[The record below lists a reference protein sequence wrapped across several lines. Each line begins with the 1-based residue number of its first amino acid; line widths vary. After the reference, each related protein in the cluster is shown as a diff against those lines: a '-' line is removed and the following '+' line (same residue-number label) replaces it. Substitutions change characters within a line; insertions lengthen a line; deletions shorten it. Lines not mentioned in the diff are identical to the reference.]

1 MKTLKNL
8 FVLCV
13 ALLCL
18 SIPAWAQTD
27 TTNTTL
33 SSAVTSTSS
42 QTVRVTSATGFTAG
56 STFAFVDHE
65 QMEVLAVSG
74 TAITVRR
81 GSGSTVAAIHAS
93 DARIYVGPFSAFVSW
108 VIDPVGACTGSNYP
122 YLPVLNTRT
131 GSRYNCVSSEWIK
144 ENSFTTM
151 FTAKS
156 ATPGT
161 YRQIR
166 GEVTT
171 YSTMTSGNLV
181 GVRGAVT
188 MPSSSTVSGGYL
200 YGAQGK
206 VVTGTGTFSGTSMA
220 GIYGQLD
227 VTGGTVS
234 AGNVGAVQANIY
246 GLTSGTSTII
256 NGIYVESAGG
266 GVMSSQIRMFGKAT
280 YVFDIET
287 NVHSTEASNTC
298 TPSAVTGATGG
309 IHVRIDGTAKWIPLA
324 ATCS

>member
-1 MKTLKNL
+1 MRKL
-8 FVLCV
+8 FTIFAL
-13 ALLCL
+13 LLCL
-18 SIPAWAQTD
+18 AAPIWAQTD

-33 SSAVTSTSS
+33 SAAVTSTSA
-42 QTVRVTSATGFTAG
+42 TTIRVTSATGFTAG
-56 STFAFVDHE
+56 STFAYVDHE
-65 QMEVLAVSG
+65 QMEVLSVTG
-74 TAITVRR
+74 TSIGVRR
-81 GSGSTVAAIHAS
+81 GSGSTGASIHAS
-93 DARIYVGPFSAFVSW
+93 GARVYVGPFSAFVSW
-108 VIDPVGACTGSNYP
+108 VINPLGACTGSNYP
-122 YLPVLNTRT
+122 YLPVINTRT
-131 GSRYNCVSSEWIK
+131 GAIYNCVSSLWTTED
-144 ENSFTTM
+144 SFTSL

-188 MPSSSTVSGGYL
+188 MPAASTVSGGFL

-206 VVTGTGTFSGTSMA
+206 AITGTGTFSGTSLA

-234 AGNVGAVQANIY
+234 AGNVAAVQANIFGY
-246 GLTSGTSTII
+246 NTGTSTII
-256 NGIYVESAGG
+256 NSIYTEAAGG
-266 GVMSSQIRMFGKAT
+266 GIINAHIRMFGKAT

-287 NVHSTEASNTC
+287 NVHTPEANTTC

-309 IHVRIDGTAKWIPLA
+309 IKVLVDGVARYIPLA

>member
-1 MKTLKNL
+1 
-8 FVLCV
+8 
-13 ALLCL
+13 
-18 SIPAWAQTD
+18 
-27 TTNTTL
+27 
-33 SSAVTSTSS
+33 
-42 QTVRVTSATGFTAG
+42 
-56 STFAFVDHE
+56 
-65 QMEVLAVSG
+65 
-74 TAITVRR
+74 
-81 GSGSTVAAIHAS
+81 
-93 DARIYVGPFSAFVSW
+93 
-108 VIDPVGACTGSNYP
+108 
-122 YLPVLNTRT
+122 
-131 GSRYNCVSSEWIK
+131 
-144 ENSFTTM
+144 
-151 FTAKS
+151 
-156 ATPGT
+156 
-161 YRQIR
+161 
-166 GEVTT
+166 
-171 YSTMTSGNLV
+171 
-181 GVRGAVT
+181 
-188 MPSSSTVSGGYL
+188 
-200 YGAQGK
+200 
-206 VVTGTGTFSGTSMA
+206 MA